1 MSTTFRFRFDP
12 MFRLPALA
20 VGVTPSNSRVV
31 IDGDELTAT
40 FGRWSVRTP
49 LANIAGASVTGPYA
63 WPRVIGPAHLSM
75 SDRGLTFATN
85 ADEGVCI
92 RFHRP
97 VHGIEPLGLVRHPG
111 LTVTVDRVAAL
122 AELLDRSEHDLSRT
136 HASEDEVT
144 VEDLLAE
151 TSTEL
156 HSMTAAELRAR
167 ARDLGVTGAS
177 RMSKAELI
185 ERLSG

>member
-31 IDGDELTAT
+31 IEGDELAAT
-40 FGRWSVRTP
+40 FGRWRVRTP
-49 LANIAGASVTGPYA
+49 LSNVAGASVTGPYA

-75 SDRGLTFATN
+75 RDRGLTFATN
-85 ADEGVCI
+85 PDEGVCI
-92 RFHRP
+92 EFHRP
-97 VHGIEPLGLVRHPG
+97 VPGIEPFGLLRHPA
-111 LTVTVDRVAAL
+111 LTVTVEEVAAL
-122 AELLDRSEHDLSRT
+122 AELLDRSNHDLSRT
-136 HASEDEVT
+136 HGSEDEVT

-151 TSTEL
+151 TATEL
-156 HSMTAAELRAR
+156 QSMTAAELRDR
-167 ARDLGVTGAS
+167 ARELGVTGAS